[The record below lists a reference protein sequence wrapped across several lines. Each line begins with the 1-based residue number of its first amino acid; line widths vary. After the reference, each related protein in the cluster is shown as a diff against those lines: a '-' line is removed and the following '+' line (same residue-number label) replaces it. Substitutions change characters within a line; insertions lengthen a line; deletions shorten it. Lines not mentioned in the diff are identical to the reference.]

1 MRCMSHVV
9 FSYALYEQGLI
20 SRSSCVRVAYMTHV
34 LHEPPSDVEYAVW
47 AKLFVCMHCMSHI
60 LRLYGLYE
68 PYLFFMHCM
77 SHIIS
82 LYALYE
88 PYSFFVWTVWAI
100 LLFWMRC
107 MSHVVFCT
115 CAVWAG
121 SVEISVA
128 PALKESRS
136 STFPADTRRRTC
148 PATCPGTPAPSGMR
162 STPIFS
168 TSRGLRECFYYNL
181 FNLKTKTKSLL
192 P

>member
-1 MRCMSHVV
+1 
-9 FSYALYEQGLI
+9 
-20 SRSSCVRVAYMTHV
+20 
-34 LHEPPSDVEYAVW
+34 
-47 AKLFVCMHCMSHI
+47 
-60 LRLYGLYE
+60 
-68 PYLFFMHCM
+68 
-77 SHIIS
+77 
-82 LYALYE
+82 
-88 PYSFFVWTVWAI
+88 
-100 LLFWMRC
+100 

-148 PATCPGTPAPSGMR
+148 PATCPGTPAPYGKR

-181 FNLKTKTKSLL
+181 FNLKTKKKLTTLAGNVNKHLNTL
-192 P
+192 DGKGMTAWTIAVPPHFY